1 LIFGIGIDIIEVER
15 IAKQVSDSSNTFIQ
29 KIFTKKEI
37 AYCETKIKNKAQ
49 NYAARFAAK
58 EAFFKAIGT
67 GWRDGFKWQ
76 EIEVENDNLGK
87 PIINVSGKLKGF
99 VEGKNILNIH
109 VSLSHLKEIAVA
121 VVILE
126 N

>member
-1 LIFGIGIDIIEVER
+1 MIFGIGIDIIEVER
-15 IAKQVSDSSNTFIQ
+15 ISKQVANSSNNFIQ
-29 KIFTKKEI
+29 KIFTEKEI

-67 GWRDGFKWQ
+67 GWRDGFKWK
-76 EIEVENDNLGK
+76 EIEIQNDELGK
-87 PIINVSGKLKGF
+87 PIINVSGKIQKF
-99 VEGKNILNIH
+99 IEENNIINIH

>member
-1 LIFGIGIDIIEVER
+1 MIFGIGIDIIEVDR
-15 IAKQVSDSSNTFIQ
+15 IGKQVSNSANTFIR
-29 KIFTKKEI
+29 KIFTEKEI
-37 AYCETKIKNKAQ
+37 AYCESKMKNKAQ

-76 EIEVENDNLGK
+76 EIEIENDDFGK
-87 PIINVSGKLKGF
+87 PIIKLSGKLKKF
-99 VEGKNILNIH
+99 VEENTILNIH
-109 VSLSHLKEIAVA
+109 VSLSHLNMIAVA